1 MELNGVG
8 YPAII
13 VKNIDESI
21 DFYQKLG
28 ATVLYSEPN
37 RDDRESVQTLLSI
50 GSDNYLMLIGPTDPI
65 LKLAEASIGGGSIQY
80 LTLRISAAAMD
91 QAFFDLASAGLQSSE
106 EIRRGYER
114 LVFLEDPNGV
124 LLLLV
129 AWTTEPPIE
138 LNRKR
143 VLSLAAEFREKT
155 GEPFIEDE
163 HIKKAITELK
173 NSSTDS

>member
-21 DFYQKLG
+21 DFYRKLG
-28 ATVLYSEPN
+28 ATVLYSERN

-50 GSDNYLMLIGPTDPI
+50 GNDNYLMLIGPTDPN
-65 LKLAEASIGGGSIQY
+65 LKLAEATLGIGSVQY
-80 LTLRISAAAMD
+80 LTLRISAASMD
-91 QAFFDLASAGLQSSE
+91 QAFFELSSAGLQSSE

-138 LNRKR
+138 LNRER
-143 VLSLAAEFREKT
+143 VLTLAAQFREET

-163 HIKKAITELK
+163 HIKKAITEMK
-173 NSSTDS
+173 DPSTGS